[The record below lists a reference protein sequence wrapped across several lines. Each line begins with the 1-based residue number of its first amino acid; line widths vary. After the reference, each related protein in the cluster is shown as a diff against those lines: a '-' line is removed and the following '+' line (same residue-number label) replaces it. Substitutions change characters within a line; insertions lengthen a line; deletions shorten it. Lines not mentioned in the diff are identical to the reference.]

1 MIEYTK
7 TNFFHMDEEYILHQ
21 VNACGVMG
29 SGIARAIRSKYPD
42 VYKEYK
48 QLCEQHKDNK
58 KALLG
63 TVQAVPS
70 KDKVILN
77 CFGQENY
84 GPGLQTDYDALRS
97 CFKIIN
103 EHAKEIGFTRVGMP
117 KIGAGLGGGDWKI
130 ISAIIDEES
139 KNFTSIVSE
148 FT

>member
-1 MIEYTK
+1 
-7 TNFFHMDEEYILHQ
+7 MDEEYLLHQ
-21 VNACGVMG
+21 TNCCGVMG
-29 SGIARAIRSKYPD
+29 SGIAKAIRSKYPD

-48 QLCEQHKDNK
+48 QLCEQNKDNK
-58 KALLG
+58 KTLLG

-70 KDKVILN
+70 KGKVILN
-77 CFGQENY
+77 CFGQENF

-103 EHAKEIGFTRVGMP
+103 ERAKEIGFTRVGMP

-139 KNFTSIVSE
+139 KDFTSVVSE